1 MAASQE
7 PEPPLSR
14 EGILA
19 IFMSVAVL
27 CGIALCC
34 LLWSLCGP
42 ESYKAHITDRL
53 SLRERKWK
61 QTCTQDSWR
70 AVDFKQ
76 SFVQCETDVEEG
88 ASVYM
93 LSSSV

>member
-7 PEPPLSR
+7 PAPPLSR
-14 EGILA
+14 EGIFA

-42 ESYKAHITDRL
+42 ESYKAQITDRFW
-53 SLRERKWK
+53 RERKFK
-61 QTCTQDSWR
+61 QTCAQDSWR
-70 AVDFKQ
+70 AVDFKK